1 MRLNLLPVIGV
12 LFLLAC
18 GSKSDQAEGV
28 GSLQGTKAFPV
39 TWTGELLPRGSDGG
53 TALSVAMLADSD
65 FSGLCTTPADAG
77 YVPPPSRFA
86 MVAVVGPPATGT
98 FEVGSDTGPGSVH
111 IAQRLADGGTQTV
124 AVATSGSITLTTAT
138 MDRLVGSFDV
148 QVLAPSDGT
157 TTSLSGTFDAPFC
170 ANRK

>member
-12 LFLLAC
+12 LFLLGC
-18 GSKSDQAEGV
+18 ESKSDQAEGV
-28 GSLQGTKAFPV
+28 GALEGTQAFPV

-53 TALSVAMLADSD
+53 IGLSVAMLADSD
-65 FSGLCTTPADAG
+65 FSGFCTTAADAG
-77 YVPPPSRFA
+77 YVLPPSRYV

-98 FEVGSDTGPGSVH
+98 FEVGSSSGPGSVH
-111 IAQRLADGGTQTV
+111 VAQHFEDGGTQTL
-124 AVATSGSITLTTAT
+124 AVATSGSIHLTTAT
-138 MDRLVGSFDV
+138 EERLTGSFNV